1 MKYELEN
8 TSEMYIKVY
17 PYSNSW
23 RKAKEEDLYE
33 IEREIKRH
41 VDDINDTECIVEQK
55 YLYLDEEAEEE
66 YEGLSLTELCR
77 NVAISRGLIEESDYR
92 WEITWNRN
100 NEAYRSYVYDF
111 EELLEYVSRYN
122 CEIVKGKLTKEQ
134 EVLVEIA
141 REFYD

>member
-8 TSEMYIKVY
+8 TSEMYVKVY

-134 EVLVEIA
+134 EVLVEMA
-141 REFYD
+141 RELYD

>member
-8 TSEMYIKVY
+8 TSEMYVKVY

-100 NEAYRSYVYDF
+100 NEVYRSYVYDF

>member
-8 TSEMYIKVY
+8 TNEMYVKVY

-23 RKAKEEDLYE
+23 RKATENDLYE
-33 IEREIKRH
+33 IDREIKRH

-55 YLYLDEEAEEE
+55 YLYLDDEADEE
-66 YEGLSLTELCR
+66 YEGMSLTELCR
-77 NVAISRGLIEESDYR
+77 NVAINRGLIEESDYR

-122 CEIVKGKLTKEQ
+122 CKIVKGKLTKEQ

-141 REFYD
+141 RELYD

>member
-8 TSEMYIKVY
+8 TSEMYVKVY

-33 IEREIKRH
+33 IERDIKRH

-55 YLYLDEEAEEE
+55 YLYLDEEAVEE

-92 WEITWNRN
+92 WGITWNRN

>member
-92 WEITWNRN
+92 WEIIWNRN